1 MAGLMK
7 LAAEKDT
14 EEKIFRQWLAILPTM
29 YAGVVKF
36 VSFEDFKSKLTGS
49 DIDTRPAEEILAEA
63 REAEKWVTN
72 GSI

>member
-1 MAGLMK
+1 MAQLMK
-7 LAAEKDT
+7 LATGKDT
-14 EEKIFRQWLAILPTM
+14 EEKIFRQWLAVLPTM
-29 YAGVVKF
+29 YAGIVKF
-36 VSFEDFKSKLTGS
+36 VSYDDFKGKLTGS